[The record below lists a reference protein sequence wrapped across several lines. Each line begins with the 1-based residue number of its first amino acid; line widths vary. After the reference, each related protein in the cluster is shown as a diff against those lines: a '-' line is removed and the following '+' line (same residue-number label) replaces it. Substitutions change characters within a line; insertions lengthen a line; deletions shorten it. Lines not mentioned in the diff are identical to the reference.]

1 VILQNRGQNGRN
13 TINILLVTYWHNHA
27 IQTGSSLQ
35 LIYHIWTVYN
45 VKIKLQMIPGVL
57 QTEIVR
63 KAHMTAVKET

>member
-1 VILQNRGQNGRN
+1 M
-13 TINILLVTYWHNHA
+13 LLVTYWHNHA